1 MTTEQQQ
8 KNSDKAQASPNDSSL
23 FEESDQQ
30 IIELGYEPVFKRE
43 FGRLSSFSFAF
54 SISGLY
60 ATIATTFI
68 YGLQAGGAPALVWC
82 WLIAGAGCMCI
93 ALSVAELVSAY
104 PTSGGLYFTL
114 KYLVP
119 TKHIPLTSWFCGW
132 LNLLGQIAGVASTDY
147 GCSQL
152 LLAAISMGTE
162 FRYQPTAGHT
172 VGVMAAVIILHGF
185 INSLSTKWLDRITR
199 WYAIFHLAVLV
210 SASIV
215 LLVCQKEKH
224 SAKYVFLE
232 IQPHSGWSP
241 VGFSFLFGFL
251 SVAWAMTD
259 YDATAHIAEE
269 IQNAAVRAPQA
280 IASALFLTY
289 SLGFL
294 FNIVLAYTMGDITNL
309 LSSPTAQPFS
319 QIFYNVLGATGGI
332 LFTLFAFIILNFC
345 GIAALQA
352 SARTIFAFSRDEL
365 IPFSKV
371 WIRINRYTQTPLIAV
386 WLNVI
391 LAVCINLIGLGS
403 YTAISAIFNVC
414 AIALDWSYCIPIV
427 CKLIC
432 GTKTGGYIPGPW
444 NLGKFSKPINCW
456 AVIWT
461 LFVSIIFLMPTT
473 RPVTA
478 ENMNYA
484 IVILVGILTFAMIY
498 WFVGG
503 ARKHYIGPRTK
514 HRQQK
519 EKDNSIEFV
528 PSPYENDQATRL

>member
-1 MTTEQQQ
+1 MAIGQRQ
-8 KNSDKAQASPNDSSL
+8 KKSNNAQVASDDSTL
-23 FEESDQQ
+23 SDDGNRR
-30 IIELGYEPVFKRE
+30 IVELGYEPVFKRE

-60 ATIATTFI
+60 ATIATTFT

-82 WLIAGAGCMCI
+82 WLIAGLGCMCI

-104 PTSGGLYFTL
+104 PTSGGLYFAL

-119 TKHIPLTSWFCGW
+119 KERVPLTSWVCGW
-132 LNLLGQIAGVASTDY
+132 LNLLGQVAGVASTDY

-152 LLAAISMGTE
+152 LLAAISMATE

-172 VGVMAAVIILHGF
+172 VGVTAAIVILHGF

-199 WYAIFHLAVLV
+199 WYAVFHLAALV
-210 SASIV
+210 SASIA

-224 SAKYVFLE
+224 SPTYVFTE
-232 IQPHSGWSP
+232 IQSQSGWSP

-251 SVAWAMTD
+251 SVSWVMTD

-280 IASALFLTY
+280 IASALFLSY

-294 FNIVLAYTMGDITNL
+294 FNIVLAFTMGDVADL
-309 LSSPTAQPFS
+309 LSSPTAQPFA
-319 QIFYNVLGATGGI
+319 QIFYNVLGAPGGI

-345 GIAALQA
+345 GISALQA

-365 IPFSKV
+365 LPFSKI
-371 WIRINRYTQTPLIAV
+371 WIRINSYTQTPLIAV

-391 LAVCINLIGLGS
+391 LAVGISLIGLGS
-403 YTAISAIFNVC
+403 YTAIAAIFNVC
-414 AIALDWSYCIPIV
+414 AIALDWSYCIPII
-427 CKLIC
+427 CKLIY
-432 GTKTGGYIPGPW
+432 GAETGGYIPGPW
-444 NLGKFSKPINCW
+444 NLGKFSRPINCW

-461 LFVSIIFLMPTT
+461 LFVSIIFLMPTI

-484 IVILVGILTFAMIY
+484 VVILVGILIFAMMY

-503 ARKHYIGPRTK
+503 ARKYYTGPRTK
-514 HRQQK
+514 QQQQK
-519 EKDNSIEFV
+519 EKDDIIEFV
-528 PSPYENDQATRL
+528 SSPSEKDQVTKF